1 MMNRAL
7 TPRARRSYKYDE
19 DSCRSMSIHEYEE
32 FMVGFKEDVPLKFC
46 DQDRKGKGKLVY
58 QLEEAPP
65 QQITLKEALRASVG
79 VLGESPLGMTEKVVL
94 LGGKT
99 CAVKR
104 FRMVVVKR
112 VEFGRRVEMVAQI
125 SSQCEFLVPLF
136 AYLYAKRIKLV
147 VSDYYPMGSLADLLS
162 GARERGQTALE
173 WGQRLQIVVSIAQ
186 AIAFIHSQPHHS
198 HKDKDMYLN
207 IHGNI
212 KSSNVMVNVD
222 FTARLADYGF
232 AQLAARTDHCGT
244 PHLIR
249 SNFRFSETLSQK
261 SDVYNFGVILLDVL
275 GIKKSDVIK
284 KGKMMM
290 SSCFEFDVEGKEK
303 RQALGAWDIALACT
317 KKLPEERPD
326 MEQVL
331 ALMYDVKKV
340 TI

>member
-7 TPRARRSYKYDE
+7 TPRTRRSYKYDE

-32 FMVGFKEDVPLKFC
+32 FMVGFKEDLPLKFC
-46 DQDRKGKGKLVY
+46 DQYRGKGKGK
-58 QLEEAPP
+58 
-65 QQITLKEALRASVG
+65 QITLKEALRASVG
-79 VLGESPLGMTEKVVL
+79 VLGESPMGMTEKVVL

-104 FRMVVVKR
+104 FRMVMVKR
-112 VEFGRRVEMVAQI
+112 VEFGRRVEKLAQI
-125 SSQCEFLVPLF
+125 SSQCEFLVPFF

-147 VSDYYPMGSLADLLS
+147 VCDYYPMGSLADLLS

-198 HKDKDMYLN
+198 DHKDKDMYLN
-207 IHGNI
+207 VHGNI
-212 KSSNVMVNVD
+212 KSSNVMINVD
-222 FTARLADYGF
+222 FTACLADYGF
-232 AQLAARTDHCGT
+232 AQLAARTDHCDT
-244 PHLIR
+244 PQHVKSSSFR

-275 GIKKSDVIK
+275 GIKKSDVNK
-284 KGKMMM
+284 RGLKMG
-290 SSCFEFDVEGKEK
+290 SCFEFDVQGKEK
-303 RQALGAWDIALACT
+303 RQAFGVWDIALACT

-326 MEQVL
+326 MEKVVTL
-331 ALMYDVKKV
+331 VYDVKKV
-340 TI
+340 TM